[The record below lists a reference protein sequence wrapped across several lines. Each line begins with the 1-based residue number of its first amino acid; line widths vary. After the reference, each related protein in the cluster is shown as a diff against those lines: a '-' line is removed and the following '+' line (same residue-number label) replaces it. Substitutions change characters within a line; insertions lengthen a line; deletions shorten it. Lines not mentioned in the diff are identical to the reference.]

1 MPNLF
6 FFFKSGILEFC
17 KLGTG
22 DLFPIKRREKPN
34 LYRRK
39 RTSDGDVI
47 GDQSWVIGGQ
57 RHKVEDDSNV
67 MSFGVP
73 RNLCIYF
80 RINFLINMLP
90 K

>member
-6 FFFKSGILEFC
+6 FFSGNLFFC
-17 KLGTG
+17 KIGTG

-39 RTSDGDVI
+39 RTPDGEVI
-47 GDQSWVIGGQ
+47 GCQSWLIGGQ
-57 RHKVEDDSNV
+57 RRKVEDDSNV
-67 MSFGVP
+67 MSFGAP

-80 RINFLINMLP
+80 TINFF
-90 K
+90 